1 MYQSLNAVIRP
12 RRWGSC
18 QFSRFNVSTADEVVL
33 LSKLKVI
40 FLNSLCLLMEQP
52 PPLTIKHQTP
62 TDTLESPYSIKKN
75 QKLTFEDSFNRG
87 LIDVYLWGVI
97 NS

>member
-18 QFSRFNVSTADEVVL
+18 QFSRFNVSTADEVL

-40 FLNSLCLLMEQP
+40 FLNSLCSLMEQAP
-52 PPLTIKHQTP
+52 PFAIKHQTP
-62 TDTLESPYSIKKN
+62 TDTLESPYPIKKIKIN
-75 QKLTFEDSFNRG
+75 IRG
-87 LIDVYLWGVI
+87 
-97 NS
+97 